1 MRRTSIALMLGGAL
15 VAAAGIAAAVSA
27 DRSDAAA
34 PFSVTKIADGFG
46 SPVYLAQAPGDAR
59 LFVVEQAGIVRP
71 IVNGKPGPALLDIRS
86 KVTAGGEQ
94 GLLSVAFHPGY
105 AKNGRL
111 FVYYTDRSGDQTIWE
126 YKAGPGARKV
136 KGGARQIMRMDDQFA
151 NHNGGLLLFGPDGF
165 LYTGTGDGGGGGDP
179 LHSGQRLDTLLGK
192 LLRIDVDRSAG
203 GKHYAIPDDNPFRGT
218 AGARGEIYAYGLR
231 NPWRF
236 SFDRKTGALWIGD
249 VGQNA
254 YEEVDYAPKGKAR
267 GLNFGWNTFEAR
279 HAFAGGDAL
288 RAGSK
293 HTPPVAEYPHDAGCS
308 VTGGYAYRGDA
319 IPALRGQYLYA
330 DYCSAR
336 LWTMKAGGRPV
347 ERSDVLQA
355 AGGVDQIAS
364 FGQDSRG
371 ELYIVSQSGSI
382 WKVVK
387 P

>member
-1 MRRTSIALMLGGAL
+1 MRRSFTALIGGAL
-15 VAAAGIAAAVSA
+15 LAAAALAAAVTA

-34 PFSVTKIADGFG
+34 PFKVTRVADGFA
-46 SPVYLAQAPGDAR
+46 SPVHLAQAPGDAR

-71 IVNGKPGPALLDIRS
+71 IVKGKPGPALLDIRS

-111 FVYYTDRSGDQTIWE
+111 FVHYTDRSGDQRIWE
-126 YKAGPGARKV
+126 YKAGPGARKA
-136 KGGARQIMRMDDQFA
+136 KGGREILHMDDQFG
-151 NHNGGLLLFGPDGF
+151 NHNGGLVLFGPDGF

-192 LLRIDVDRSAG
+192 LLRLDVDRSAD
-203 GKHYAIPDDNPFRGT
+203 GKNYAIPADNPFRGQ
-218 AGARGEIYAYGLR
+218 AGARGEIYSYGLR

-254 YEEVDYAPKGKAR
+254 YEEIDYAAKGKAR
-267 GLNFGWNTFEAR
+267 GLNFGWNTFEAG
-279 HAFAGGDAL
+279 HPFDGGDPLSGA
-288 RAGSK
+288 K
-293 HTPPVAEYPHDAGCS
+293 HTRPVAEYSHDKGCS
-308 VTGGYAYRGDA
+308 VTGGYMYRGDK

-330 DYCSAR
+330 DYCSNR
-336 LWTMKAGGRPV
+336 LWSLRLGGRPV
-347 ERSDVLQA
+347 ERTAVLTA
-355 AGGVDQIAS
+355 AGGVDTIAS

-382 WKVVK
+382 WKIVK
-387 P
+387 A